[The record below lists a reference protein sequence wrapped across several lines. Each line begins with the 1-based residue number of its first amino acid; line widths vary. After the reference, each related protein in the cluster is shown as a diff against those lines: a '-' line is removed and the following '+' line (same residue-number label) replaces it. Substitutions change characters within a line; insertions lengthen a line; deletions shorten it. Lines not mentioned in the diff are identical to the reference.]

1 MVTPQTTSSRTRLFL
16 DSSGAALARMLGEAR
31 PALWMRGAERL
42 PELSEAKLLAQVSGA
57 GPALLLWAVSRVTD
71 DPDRSFRHF
80 RDLSAVRVGEG
91 ELKAMTG
98 LGRCTIPSQI
108 DIADGT
114 NCSPETFKQFVSDS
128 TFSTLSGV
136 LFGPVSKAPTCIAIL
151 SKSVENWHSNSGA
164 AGERDLLATV
174 EELRVQSCAPV
185 VCIVDSNMRHF
196 WAILLDEDSAIATS
210 GNSALFATSEEFAR
224 WERIGWDVRS
234 LNRSSP

>member
-16 DSSGAALARMLGEAR
+16 DSSGAALERMLGEAR

-57 GPALLLWAVSRVTD
+57 GPALLSWSVSRVTD

-80 RDLSAVRVGEG
+80 RELSALRVGEG
-91 ELKAMTG
+91 ELEAMTG
-98 LGRCTIPSQI
+98 LGRFTIPSQI

-114 NCSPETFKQFVSDS
+114 NCSPETFKQFVSTS
-128 TFSTLSGV
+128 TFGILSGV
-136 LFGPVSKAPTCIAIL
+136 LFGPVSKAQSCIPIL
-151 SKSVENWHSNSGA
+151 SRTLGNWHVNSGT
-164 AGERDLLATV
+164 AGERDLLTTV
-174 EELRVQSCAPV
+174 AELRAQFCAPV
-185 VCIVDSNMRHF
+185 ICIVDSDMRHF
-196 WAILLDEDSAIATS
+196 WAILLDEDTAIAAS
-210 GNSALFATSEEFAR
+210 GSSALFATSEEFAR